1 MLRLMATD
9 DLPILVIA
17 PDRSVPR
24 RLQAVWRYRE
34 LLVGL
39 VRKELK
45 VKYKDS
51 SLGFFWSML
60 NPAMYLPVFY
70 VVFQIIID
78 RSEEHTYELQPLM
91 RTSYA
96 VFCWKTNNTHTLA
109 YSDTTATTKQT
120 NRINVQ

>member
-9 DLPILVIA
+9 DRPILVIA

-60 NPAMYLPVFY
+60 NPAMYLAVFY
-70 VVFQIIID
+70 VVFQIILGSGIPYFAIYLL
-78 RSEEHTYELQPLM
+78 SGL
-91 RTSYA
+91 
-96 VFCWKTNNTHTLA
+96 LA
-109 YSDTTATTKQT
+109 WNLFNGSVTAATEIG
-120 NRINVQ
+120 RASCRERVCPYV

>member
-60 NPAMYLPVFY
+60 NPAMYLAVFY
-70 VVFQIIID
+70 VVFQIILGRGIPYFAI
-78 RSEEHTYELQPLM
+78 RSEEHTSELHSLM
-91 RTSYA
+91 RNSYA
-96 VFCWKTNNTHTLA
+96 VLCLKN
-109 YSDTTATTKQT
+109 K
-120 NRINVQ
+120 